1 MISNTMIREISP
13 TTKRLVERCLSGD
26 WCVQLVEL
34 RRGTKRSQ
42 SPSSD
47 GSSTLSPPAN
57 ITLMPIGSFSAGKSL
72 KQSKSVENLTS
83 ARFDPPK
90 LTLRSPLDQIFRP
103 SNASVASLPALA
115 TSSKNGSNITHKKRS
130 TTLGQDVSYSFQ
142 HNGSPGHIPSSIS
155 ESIKT
160 ISDDSASLISKPHR
174 RPPPAPPK
182 RRKPPAIPIG
192 RTNGGA
198 VITSIRSSE
207 PSPLSKAY
215 KPPVGISS
223 S

>member
-1 MISNTMIREISP
+1 MIREISP

-34 RRGTKRSQ
+34 RKGTKRSK

-57 ITLMPIGSFSAGKSL
+57 ITLTPIGNFGSGKSL

-83 ARFDPPK
+83 ARFDSPK
-90 LTLRSPLDQIFRP
+90 LPLRSPLDQVRRP
-103 SNASVASLPALA
+103 SNASVPSLSAFSTA
-115 TSSKNGSNITHKKRS
+115 SKNGPNTAHKKRS
-130 TTLGQDVSYSFQ
+130 TTLSEDMPYPSQDRSL
-142 HNGSPGHIPSSIS
+142 PSSMS
-155 ESIKT
+155 ESV
-160 ISDDSASLISKPHR
+160 SGDSASLISKPHR

-207 PSPLSKAY
+207 PSPLSKVY
-215 KPPVGISS
+215 KPAVGIPSS
-223 S
+223 